1 MSLFQT
7 LVTRHSGTPLGSP
20 ALVRRRREEQL
31 LDKED
36 KEDKEEEVDKEEV
49 HKCGKEIL
57 GLLSPVVIR

>member
-20 ALVRRRREEQL
+20 ALVRRRRREEQL

-36 KEDKEEEVDKEEV
+36 KEEEVD
-49 HKCGKEIL
+49 KCGKEIL

>member
-20 ALVRRRREEQL
+20 ALVRRRRREEQL
-31 LDKED
+31 LG
-36 KEDKEEEVDKEEV
+36 KEDKEEVD
-49 HKCGKEIL
+49 KCGKEIL

>member
-20 ALVRRRREEQL
+20 ALVRRRKREEQL

-36 KEDKEEEVDKEEV
+36 KKDKEDKEEVD
-49 HKCGKEIL
+49 KCGKEIL

>member
-20 ALVRRRREEQL
+20 SLVRRRRREEQL

-36 KEDKEEEVDKEEV
+36 KEEVD
-49 HKCGKEIL
+49 KCGKEIL

>member
-36 KEDKEEEVDKEEV
+36 KEDKEEVD
-49 HKCGKEIL
+49 KCGKEIL

>member
-20 ALVRRRREEQL
+20 ALVRRRKREEQL

-36 KEDKEEEVDKEEV
+36 KEDKEEVD
-49 HKCGKEIL
+49 KCGKEIL

>member
-20 ALVRRRREEQL
+20 ALVRRRRREEQL

-36 KEDKEEEVDKEEV
+36 KEDKEEVD
-49 HKCGKEIL
+49 KCGKEIL

>member
-20 ALVRRRREEQL
+20 ALVRRRRREEQL

-36 KEDKEEEVDKEEV
+36 KEEVD
-49 HKCGKEIL
+49 KCGKEIL

>member
-31 LDKED
+31 LDNED
-36 KEDKEEEVDKEEV
+36 REDKEEV